1 MSTPLNAFI
10 QRFQNLPPFNVKA
23 LQADGTVVPWY
34 TCNPG
39 ELVLD
44 LVIREDNIPQQISE
58 LSTHIMNWGRIASLA
73 QRVWEIEQRRFRT
86 WKAQRY
92 IELAQQPEGWTP
104 TEKDAKGKD
113 KSWSKPS
120 DKAIEFTYR
129 TEDAYI
135 PFNQAVEEAAEA
147 YNCAQAFLDAFK
159 AKRDMLRLAIG
170 PAQAKMTT

>member
-1 MSTPLNAFI
+1 MSTLNELI
-10 QRFQNLPPFNVKA
+10 QKFQNLPSFTVKA
-23 LQADGTVVPWY
+23 LGPDGSPMDWY
-34 TCNPG
+34 TVHPG

-44 LVIREDNIPQQISE
+44 LVIREEDLMGQIST

-86 WKAQRY
+86 WKAQQY
-92 IELAQQPEGWTP
+92 LAACTKPDDWTP
-104 TEKDAKGKD
+104 TEKDAKGND

-120 DKAIEFTYR
+120 DKAIEASYR
-129 TEDAYI
+129 IHPQY
-135 PFNQAVEEAAEA
+135 AVLEQQVESAAEA
-147 YNCAQAFLDAFK
+147 YNCAQSFLDAFK